1 MTELQACL
9 HRILKV
15 VKDKKTRQQIIAL
28 AAHIEAKGYQVN
40 ADQFAKYVAAI
51 GHYEFEHIIA
61 RVDEIHG
68 KKDTIERLKTFFFGN
83 QANTPKEELDEV
95 LIEKIREFLKEE
107 MQKQGID
114 IANKEAV
121 INYVMAY
128 KDEILAK
135 VEKANNSNELIID
148 DEYKDVY
155 EDILKGLKEYEAVA
169 DTAIYTA
176 LQMFRLRS
184 KKHDELIKFIVKD
197 YFKKDVEKIGEY
209 FRKELG
215 RKGFISAKEVAYY
228 TADTIRATGDVIQP
242 GFELTGQG
250 INYIFYAIANILEE
264 SERDSPKTKSPHSNM
279 SNFSNEE
286 KAKALKK
293 ENYPIEIN
301 NYYLQGLKYLR
312 NKEFLKARNEF
323 DKAAKLSEKEQLL
336 LDIGQFCRGMVWYED
351 APNYTG
357 GKPTEYLNALDCFI
371 NALINGFEG
380 DYIYFYLG
388 DTAAK
393 LGGGQ
398 ESNYFD
404 EKSKFFYR
412 LLAIQSYIKSIKK
425 NETMSEDSFFKLDVI
440 HSPQNRTDR
449 KIVIEAQ
456 EYFKTKLNRILT
468 LAEMGIGDWLE
479 IDEIAWDSYSYD
491 LFIRNFF
498 NWMLSFKDFS
508 SKNNSQDILS
518 LIEKG
523 YQAHERKDALE
534 AIHYLEKAMSYINDN
549 SPEYIKQHL
558 FKVTIDLGVNYKRIN
573 QLEKAYDFYKK
584 ALSLANNNLDL
595 IETYNALGK
604 VCYLLGKQQEAIH
617 SYMNALY
624 YTSITF
630 SFEEAQTI
638 IGNLF
643 HHLGHAVAD
652 LDVKNIPASL
662 KPQILEYKKTLMNQP
677 NSYDQSLIRKYMDV
691 GIDFWKK
698 NKDHY

>member
-68 KKDTIERLKTFFFGN
+68 KKDAVQRLKDSLFGSK
-83 QANTPKEELDEV
+83 QTPVSKEELDE
-95 LIEKIREFLKEE
+95 LIIKKIREIVKED
-107 MQKQGID
+107 MKKQGID
-114 IANKEAV
+114 LSNKETV
-121 INYVMAY
+121 MNYVMAH
-128 KDEILAK
+128 KDEILK
-135 VEKANNSNELIID
+135 KAQADYNDN
-148 DEYKDVY
+148 
-155 EDILKGLKEYEAVA
+155 ILPEFAGP
-169 DTAIYTA
+169 
-176 LQMFRLRS
+176 M
-184 KKHDELIKFIVKD
+184 HDELMEAIIKTSNYNDWSIYGVVQAFGGRSPEHAKFGYAFIKHFD
-197 YFKKDVEKIGEY
+197 CDPHKMGEY
-209 FRKELG
+209 VRKVLG
-215 RKGFISAKEVAYY
+215 KDKAFTVKNAVY
-228 TADTIRATGDVIQP
+228 TADATRATRDVEQKK
-242 GFELTGQG
+242 FEVTEKG

-293 ENYPIEIN
+293 ENYSIEIN

-336 LDIGQFCRGMVWYED
+336 VDIGQFCRGMVWYED

-357 GKPTEYLNALDCFI
+357 DKPTEYLNALDCFI

-425 NETMSEDSFFKLDVI
+425 KETMSEASFFKLDVI

-456 EYFKTKLNRILT
+456 KYFKTKLNRILT
-468 LAEMGIGDWLE
+468 LAEMGIGEWLE

-498 NWMLSFKDFS
+498 NWMLNFKDFS
-508 SKNNSQDILS
+508 SKNNSQDVLS

-652 LDVKNIPASL
+652 FDVKNIPASL